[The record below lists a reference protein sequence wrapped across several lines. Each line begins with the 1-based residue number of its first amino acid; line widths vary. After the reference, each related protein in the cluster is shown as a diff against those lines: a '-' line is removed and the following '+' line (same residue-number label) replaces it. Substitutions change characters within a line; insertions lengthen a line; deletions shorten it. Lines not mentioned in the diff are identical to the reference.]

1 MLMSELNNSS
11 PIKKLTAEDLLQMS
25 ADGCRI
31 DDHQANLLIQDLDPN
46 ALMAA
51 ASLLRD
57 QGHGSA
63 ISYSRKVFI
72 PLTKLCRDVCHYCT
86 FAQTPKRGKANF
98 LSLEEVL
105 DIARAGAEAGCREAL
120 FTLGDNPE
128 ARYSVAREELDL
140 MGQASTL
147 SYLNYCAD
155 EVFKQTGLL
164 PHANPG
170 LMDPTDIA
178 ALRETCVSQGIMLE
192 SASERLC
199 EKGQPHYGSP
209 DKLPQRRLDTIRWA
223 GEAAVPF
230 TSGILIGIGET
241 RLERIESLLALR
253 RMHDSYGHIQEII
266 IQNFQPK
273 ADTKMAHSQPVS
285 TEDLCWTIAIAR
297 LLFGPDMNIQT
308 PPNLNSGELESLV
321 AAGVNDWGGVSP
333 VTPDHVNPEAP
344 WPTLERLSRETEAT
358 GKILIERLAIYP
370 SYVRDSARWAADKF
384 STPLKHS
391 VDAQGFPREEQWSPG
406 TEQSVPDWKIF
417 PTMATVRNP
426 GKGSLDGIINRA
438 IEGQAPD
445 ENEIVKLF
453 SARGRDYKMVCDTA
467 DKLRQE
473 LVGDRVTYVV
483 NRNINYTNVCYY
495 HCGFCA
501 FSKGRTS
508 VNLRDKPYN
517 LEIEEIQRRARE
529 ATGRGATEV
538 CMQGGIHPAYTG
550 DTYLEICRAVKAA
563 VPDMHVHAFSPLEV
577 WQGAATLD
585 ISIQD
590 FLCRLKEAGLGSL
603 PGTAA
608 EVLDDQVRAVLCPD
622 KINTSQWLEVMET
635 AHKVGLRSTA
645 TIMFGHVDAPEH
657 WARHLLR
664 VLELQSRTGGFT
676 EFVPL
681 PFVHMEAPIYLKGK
695 ARRGPTFRECIL
707 MHAVARLVFHDKI
720 PNIQASWVKLGLDGL
735 SACLQAGVNDVGG
748 SLMNETITRSAGA
761 VHGQEILPEQLER
774 TIRAAGR
781 VPAQRTTFY
790 REPSDRQKAAAYGA
804 PALSLNQNTPLRQM
818 AKKIPRVKNEI
829 YAEFIT
835 KI

>member
-1 MLMSELNNSS
+1 M
-11 PIKKLTAEDLLQMS
+11 PRPGKTLTAEDLLKM
-25 ADGCRI
+25 AAAGLRI
-31 DDHQANLLIQDLDPN
+31 EDHQARLLIQDLDPKVLI
-46 ALMAA
+46 AV
-51 ASLLRD
+51 ASSLRD

-86 FAQTPKRGKANF
+86 FAQTPRRGEANF
-98 LSLEEVL
+98 LALEEVL
-105 DIARAGAEAGCREAL
+105 NIARAGAEAGCREAL

-128 ARYSVAREELDL
+128 ARYSVARDELDA
-140 MGQASTL
+140 MGQESTL
-147 SYLNYCAD
+147 AYLNYCAR
-155 EVFKQTGLL
+155 EVFKETGLL
-164 PHANPG
+164 PHVNPG
-170 LMDPTDIA
+170 LMKPTDIA

-209 DKLPQRRLDTIRWA
+209 DKLPQKRLNTIRWA
-223 GEAAVPF
+223 GEAGVPF

-253 RMHDSYGHIQEII
+253 SLHDSYGHIQEII
-266 IQNFQPK
+266 IQNFRPK
-273 ADTKMAHSQPVS
+273 AGTKMAHSEPVS
-285 TEDLCWTIAIAR
+285 TIDLCWTIAITR

-308 PPNLNSGELESLV
+308 PPNLNPGELESLV

-344 WPTLERLSRETEAT
+344 WPTLERLRHETEAT
-358 GKILIERLAIYP
+358 GKVLIERLAIYP
-370 SYVRDSARWAADKF
+370 SYVCDSARWTDEKF
-384 STPLKHS
+384 WTVLKQA
-391 VDAQGFPREEQWSPG
+391 VDAQGFPREELWSPG
-406 TEQSVPDWKIF
+406 TDQPVPDWKAVS
-417 PTMATVRNP
+417 TTTAVTKP
-426 GKGSLDGIINRA
+426 GDGLLGGIVKRA
-438 IEGQAPD
+438 AEGRAPD

-453 SARGRDYKMVCDTA
+453 SARGRDYRMVCTAA

-473 LVGDRVTYVV
+473 IVGDRVTYVV

-508 VNLRDKPYN
+508 TNLRGKPYN
-517 LEIEEIQRRARE
+517 LEIDEIQRRVRE
-529 ATGRGATEV
+529 AADRGATEV

-550 DTYLEICRAVKAA
+550 DTYLEICQAVKTA
-563 VPDMHVHAFSPLEV
+563 VPNMHIHAFSPLEV

-585 ISIQD
+585 ISIKD
-590 FLCRLKEAGLGSL
+590 FLNRLKAAGLGSL

-608 EVLDDQVRAVLCPD
+608 EVLDDEVRAVLCPD
-622 KINTSQWLEVMET
+622 KINTAQWLEVMES
-635 AHKVGLRSTA
+635 AHEIGLRSTA
-645 TIMFGHVDAPEH
+645 TIMFGHVDASVH

-664 VLELQSRTGGFT
+664 ILELQTRTGGFT

-681 PFVHMEAPIYLKGK
+681 PFVHMETPIYLKGN
-695 ARRGPTFRECIL
+695 ARQGPTFRECIL
-707 MHAVARLVFHDKI
+707 MHAIARLVFHKKI

-761 VHGQEILPEQLER
+761 VHGQEILPERLES
-774 TIRAAGR
+774 TIREAGR
-781 VPAQRTTFY
+781 VPAQRTTIY
-790 REPSDRQKAAAYGA
+790 GIPADHQRAAAYGA
-804 PALSLNQNTPLRQM
+804 PVLIPIENSPLRRM
-818 AKKIPRVKNEI
+818 ARTTVRVKNKI
-829 YAEFIT
+829 YPAPFT
-835 KI
+835 KIG